1 MEKLEKRKN
10 TLGGIIMYSLMIL
23 TYFISCIRYVI
34 LIAKH
39 ISSVYTYS
47 YMITDAIIF
56 VTAIVALIVM
66 LVRKRQSGFGVALP
80 MIAAWIVQ
88 LGYIITYTVVNAHS
102 LYAPKLRFL
111 DILPTFVF
119 ITIVLVVV
127 FFFVPNKVM
136 RAIAASVVGL
146 SAFIRLIIFAINLVE
161 AAKFGYLRADF
172 LIATGLWF
180 MVDLIL
186 YGLIIVQIF
195 LSFKAAAKQPA
206 TINQPYAYAQATV
219 APTAAPAP
227 QPIPK
232 EQILANYQNLL
243 NQGLITQ
250 EQFEAKKN
258 ELQ

>member
-1 MEKLEKRKN
+1 MGKLEKRKN
-10 TLGGIIMYSLMIL
+10 TAVGIIMYSLMIL

-80 MIAAWIVQ
+80 MIAAWLVQ
-88 LGYIITYTVVNAHS
+88 LGYLITYTVVNTRN

-111 DILPTFVF
+111 DILPTFAFV
-119 ITIVLVVV
+119 TIVVVIV
-127 FFFVPNKVM
+127 FFFIPNKAI
-136 RAIAASVVGL
+136 RAVAVSLVGL
-146 SAFIRLIIFAINLVE
+146 TIFIRLIIFGVNIVE
-161 AAKFGYLRADF
+161 AARFGYLRADF
-172 LIATGLWF
+172 LLTTSLWLTA
-180 MVDLIL
+180 DLIL
-186 YGLIIVQIF
+186 YGLALIQLF
-195 LSFKAAAKQPA
+195 LSFKDTAKQPA
-206 TINQPYAYAQATV
+206 AINQPYAYGQAPL
-219 APTAAPAP
+219 APSAAPAP

-232 EQILANYQNLL
+232 EQILANYRNLL

-250 EQFEAKKN
+250 EQFDAKKN